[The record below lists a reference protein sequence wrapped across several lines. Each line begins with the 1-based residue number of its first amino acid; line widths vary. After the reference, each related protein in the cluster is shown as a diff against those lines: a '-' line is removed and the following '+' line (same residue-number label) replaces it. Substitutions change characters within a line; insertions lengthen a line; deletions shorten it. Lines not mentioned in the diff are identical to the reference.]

1 MNQAEQIWFNGNFMP
16 FADAKVHVLSHALHY
31 GSSVFEG
38 IRAYKTPQGSAI
50 FRLEEHIQR
59 LFDSAKIYRMPIPYS
74 PEQINQ
80 ACRDAVSC
88 NGLSSAYIRPLA
100 FYGNVGLGLN
110 VPPGSEAEVMIAAFP
125 WNAYLGA
132 DSIEQGVDV
141 CISSWNRLAP
151 NTMPTG
157 AKAGGNYLSSQL
169 ISGEAK
175 RHGYAEGIALDVNG
189 QISEGAGENLFVVK
203 NGVLITPPT
212 TAAILPGLTRD
223 TIITLARDAG
233 LTVKEESIA
242 REALYLA
249 DELFMTGT
257 AAEIVPVRSVDGIE
271 LGNGQRG
278 PITALMQQ
286 RFFGLFDGSTEDK
299 WGWLD
304 YVNPQ
309 ADCQTSFE
317 AHTAA
322 TVL

>member
-1 MNQAEQIWFNGNFMP
+1 MNHPEKLWFNGAFVTP
-16 FADAKVHVLSHALHY
+16 DQAKISPLSHGLHY

-38 IRAYKTPQGSAI
+38 IRAYATPTGTAV
-50 FRLEEHIQR
+50 FRLQDHIQR

-74 PEQINQ
+74 RDQLEQ
-80 ACRDAVSC
+80 ACRDAVAI
-88 NGLSSAYIRPLA
+88 NGLDSAYIRPIA
-100 FYGNVGLGLN
+100 FFGEVGLGLN
-110 VPPGSEAEVMIAAFP
+110 VPQDSQAEVLVYACP

-132 DSIEQGVDV
+132 ESIENGVDV
-141 CISSWNRLAP
+141 CVSSWQRLAP

-169 ISGEAK
+169 ISGEAR

-203 NGVLITPPT
+203 NGVLITPPV

-223 TIITLARDAG
+223 SIITLARDAG
-233 LTVKEESIA
+233 LEVREESIA

-257 AAEIVPVRSVDGIE
+257 AAEIVPVRSVDGIA
-271 LGNGQRG
+271 LGDGKRG
-278 PITALMQQ
+278 PITAKLQQ

-304 YVNPQ
+304 PVVSMQ
-309 ADCQTSFE
+309 DCPEQFQ